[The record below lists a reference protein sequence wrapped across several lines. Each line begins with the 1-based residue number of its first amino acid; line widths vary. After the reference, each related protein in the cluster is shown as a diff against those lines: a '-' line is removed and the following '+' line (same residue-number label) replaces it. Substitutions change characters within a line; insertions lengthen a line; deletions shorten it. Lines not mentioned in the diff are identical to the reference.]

1 MSAALVSAGALSVV
15 VFVGATTPAVTE
27 PEASSTPVED
37 SCSASARDRQLTTR
51 SEGLPDA
58 AVAAAAGITATTA
71 EVVLGAA
78 VLDRK
83 THEVS
88 VNPAAT
94 VPVFAAS
101 LVKVLVVVDMLGRR
115 HSGLAVSDRDIML
128 IRRALGPS
136 DDEAMNVLW
145 SRFDGVGAVERVAQ
159 QLGLAHT
166 RPPAEPSQWG
176 ETLTSAHDVM
186 VLYRHV
192 LDAMAPADRDLIMGS
207 IAAAPPIASD
217 GFDQTF
223 GLLGTET
230 SPDTAAKQGWM
241 CCQGGRITL
250 HSAGTVGQAQRF
262 VVVLLSTQPREAGY
276 DSAAAILTAAAGAAR
291 AALL

>member
-1 MSAALVSAGALSVV
+1 M
-15 VFVGATTPAVTE
+15 
-27 PEASSTPVED
+27 
-37 SCSASARDRQLTTR
+37 
-51 SEGLPDA
+51 
-58 AVAAAAGITATTA
+58 AVAAAAGVTATTP

-101 LVKVLVVVDMLGRR
+101 LVKVLVAVDVLGRR
-115 HSGLAVSDRDIML
+115 HSGSAVSDRDVML
-128 IRRALGPS
+128 ITQALGPS

-145 SRFDGVGAVERVAQ
+145 SRFDGPGAVERVAQ
-159 QLGLAHT
+159 QLGLADT
-166 RPPAEPSQWG
+166 RPPTDPSQWG

-192 LDAMAPADRDLIMGS
+192 LDAMAPADRDLIMDS

-223 GLLGTET
+223 GLLDAET
-230 SPDTAAKQGWM
+230 SADTVAKQGWM

-250 HSAGTVGQAQRF
+250 HSAGTVGPDRRF
-262 VVVLLSTQPREAGY
+262 VVVLLSTQPRKAGY
-276 DSAAAILTAAAGAAR
+276 GGA
-291 AALL
+291 